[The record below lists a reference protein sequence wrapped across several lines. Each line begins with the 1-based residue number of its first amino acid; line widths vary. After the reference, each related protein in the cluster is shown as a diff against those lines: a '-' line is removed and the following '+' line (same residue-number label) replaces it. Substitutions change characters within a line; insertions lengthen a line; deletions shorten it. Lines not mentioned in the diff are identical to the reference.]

1 MVGAYPY
8 CQAYAARLRR
18 RAVSGEHVDLA
29 RTRHGLQLEDAGVFE
44 RAFGVDG
51 AEHDL
56 HPDVGRMQSGEVH
69 HHAERRLRDQGLI
82 YTGGRREL
90 VELLSGLAR
99 PATMPE
105 LIELRPKLTQSS
117 MYRNM
122 TDLEAAGIVQK
133 VIGTDD
139 RTRYELAEAL
149 IGHHHHSICVHCGK
163 VDDFVVPPATEH
175 TLESALSDALA
186 SAGFRPTGHRLDV
199 VGVCAACD

>member
-1 MVGAYPY
+1 
-8 CQAYAARLRR
+8 
-18 RAVSGEHVDLA
+18 
-29 RTRHGLQLEDAGVFE
+29 
-44 RAFGVDG
+44 
-51 AEHDL
+51 
-56 HPDVGRMQSGEVH
+56 
-69 HHAERRLRDQGLI
+69 
-82 YTGGRREL
+82 
-90 VELLSGLAR
+90 
-99 PATMPE
+99 
-105 LIELRPKLTQSS
+105 